1 MTNDASPQTDR
12 AVRVLLAAF
21 RDDDVMTWLTTDVSA
36 RLFEFVVTE
45 SAAAGGLDVL
55 DDTAVAVWFP
65 SPAPDAGEPPPGLPD
80 RLRAFLETTAA
91 RHPVD
96 RPHSYLQFLG
106 VHPAHQGRG
115 TGSALLARGLAR
127 ADAAGLPAYLEAT
140 SPQNRGL
147 YERHGF
153 APFGAP
159 IVLPDGPTIWP
170 MWREPLAPPSN
181 PANE

>member
-1 MTNDASPQTDR
+1 MTGGRAVPADLDRDR
-12 AVRVLLAAF
+12 AVRVLTAAF
-21 RDDDVMTWLTTDVSA
+21 RDDDVMAWLTTGVSA
-36 RLFEFVVTE
+36 RLFDFVVAE

-55 DDTAVAVWFP
+55 DETAVAVWFP
-65 SPAPDAGEPPPGLPD
+65 SSALDSGEPLPPRLPD
-80 RLRAFLETTAA
+80 RLRTFLEATAA

-106 VHPAHQGRG
+106 VHPARQGRG
-115 TGSALLARGLAR
+115 NGSALLARGLAR
-127 ADAAGLPAYLEAT
+127 ADGAGLPAYLEAT

-159 IVLPDGPTIWP
+159 IVLPGGPTVRP
-170 MWREPLAPPSN
+170 MWREPA
-181 PANE
+181 